1 MACNRRAFMTAGA
14 AMAAA
19 FSGLPALAELPRT
32 VRILVGFPAGTTPDV
47 LSRKVG
53 ERMMGKEGVQSVVVE
68 NKLGAGGQLA
78 VATLK
83 TSPADGS
90 SLLLTPMSMLGV
102 FPHTYN
108 RLPYD
113 PLVDATPVSMGA
125 LFDYGIA
132 VGPGVPDQVRT
143 LNDLLAWFKANPAK
157 ASMGSSSTG
166 STLHFTVMMLSRS
179 SKVDITHV
187 GYKGSSFAIQEMLG
201 GSLPALCAPLGSFL
215 SQPGLRVL
223 ATTGAQRSRFTPN
236 VPTLAEQGYKNMV
249 FSEWYGFFL
258 PGKASPETVKK
269 FNLLL
274 RQLLADKEIVDML
287 ALSGMEAKSSS
298 PEELALALRSDLE
311 RWGGIVKSIGFK
323 ADA

>member
-1 MACNRRAFMTAGA
+1 MAFNRRSFMAAGA
-14 AMAAA
+14 ALAAA
-19 FSGLPALAELPRT
+19 FPGLPALAELPRM

-53 ERMMGKEGVQSVVVE
+53 ERMTGKEGVQSVVVE

-90 SLLLTPMSMLGV
+90 NLLLTPMSMLGV

-113 PLVDATPVSMGA
+113 PVADATPVSMGA
-125 LFDYGIA
+125 VFDYGIA
-132 VGPGVPDQVRT
+132 VGPGVPEQVKT

-157 ASMGSSSTG
+157 ANMGSSSTG
-166 STLHFTVMMLSRS
+166 STLHFTVVMLARNA
-179 SKVDITHV
+179 KVDITHV

-201 GSLPALCAPLGSFL
+201 GNLPALCAPLGSFL
-215 SQPGLRVL
+215 NQPALRVL

-236 VPTLAEQGYKNMV
+236 VPTLVELGYKDMV

-269 FNLLL
+269 LNQTL
-274 RQLLADKEIVDML
+274 RQVLGEKDIVDML
-287 ALSGMEAKSSS
+287 ALSGMEAKSST
-298 PEELALALRSDLE
+298 PEELASALRSDLD